1 MKTTNTKL
9 INILL
14 WAWIKPNLLV
24 HNFLILW
31 KLIKKYGKMLFTQ
44 KYIKEISNIDQ
55 GLWNL
60 ILILKATGNVWYQDT
75 KNLVVL
81 VKRLAKNYCL
91 EFEIE
96 SDSKEH
102 NDDFKKY
109 INTKFQN
116 SQINTKVLE
125 KIWVSISWEW
135 RYYKKDLDSD
145 LGKILGK

>member
-1 MKTTNTKL
+1 VKTTNTKL

-14 WAWIKPNLLV
+14 WAWIKPNILV

-81 VKRLAKNYCL
+81 VKRLAKNYCP